1 MSSPREHHGWRAY
14 AAARPLG
21 QTARWLLPLITVL
34 LAGAIFA
41 ADTLTDYEI
50 AAATFYVVVVLLAS
64 RFCGMRALLAVAG
77 ACLGLTIL
85 SYFLTHDGNFHTG
98 IINTAISL
106 LAIGAVAWLAVRS
119 DQAQGRADIAQAQL
133 ARVTRITTLGGIGA
147 AIAHE
152 VNQPLAAIVANA
164 GACRRWMGGD
174 PPRLDRVAAT
184 IDDIEQDATRA
195 SAIIARVR
203 NLISNAAPRR
213 QRSDINDT
221 IRQAMALIAPQMRE
235 RGIDLHLAAG
245 ADLPALSIDPVQ
257 IQQVVLNL
265 LVNASEAI
273 DHASGEI
280 GIVTK
285 GARGGVMISVEDNG
299 SGLGAGTLLTMFEP
313 FHSTKQG
320 GIGMGLAICRSIVE
334 AHGGTITAAARA
346 PNGLMMTIF
355 LPVSGIQ
362 P

>member
-1 MSSPREHHGWRAY
+1 MPPPALWGRPRVGY
-14 AAARPLG
+14 
-21 QTARWLLPLITVL
+21 PLITVL

-119 DQAQGRADIAQAQL
+119 GSGAG
-133 ARVTRITTLGGIGA
+133 TRRYR
-147 AIAHE
+147 
-152 VNQPLAAIVANA
+152 A
-164 GACRRWMGGD
+164 GATGARDAHHHAGWHWRRHRSRGQPAAGRDCRQCWGLPPLDGGD

-235 RGIDLHLAAG
+235 RGIDLHLAG
-245 ADLPALSIDPVQ
+245 P
-257 IQQVVLNL
+257 
-265 LVNASEAI
+265 
-273 DHASGEI
+273 
-280 GIVTK
+280 
-285 GARGGVMISVEDNG
+285 
-299 SGLGAGTLLTMFEP
+299 
-313 FHSTKQG
+313 
-320 GIGMGLAICRSIVE
+320 ICRRCPS
-334 AHGGTITAAARA
+334 TRCR
-346 PNGLMMTIF
+346 
-355 LPVSGIQ
+355 SSR
-362 P
+362 